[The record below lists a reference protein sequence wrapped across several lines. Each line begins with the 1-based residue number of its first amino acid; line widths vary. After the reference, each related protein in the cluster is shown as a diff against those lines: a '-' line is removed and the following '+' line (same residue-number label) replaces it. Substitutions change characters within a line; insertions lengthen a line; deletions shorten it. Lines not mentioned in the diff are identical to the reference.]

1 MKIQGKKKKK
11 KEKTSN
17 NLSCFF
23 SRALRV
29 LNRFLLGVLYKPCSA
44 HKSFISYTEKEERKK
59 EKKNTKAS
67 HLNGRI
73 DHIRMIGP
81 VRLDDITERGN
92 KNKGTDERQ
101 NFHTA

>member
-11 KEKTSN
+11 KKKNSK
-17 NLSCFF
+17 NLYFFF

-59 EKKNTKAS
+59 EKKK
-67 HLNGRI
+67 H
-73 DHIRMIGP
+73 
-81 VRLDDITERGN
+81 
-92 KNKGTDERQ
+92 KGIAFEWS
-101 NFHTA
+101 N

>member
-59 EKKNTKAS
+59 EKKK
-67 HLNGRI
+67 H
-73 DHIRMIGP
+73 
-81 VRLDDITERGN
+81 
-92 KNKGTDERQ
+92 KGIAFEWS
-101 NFHTA
+101 N